1 MYNIVTAYPR
11 RSFSYTSTFRHFN
24 HNISVKANSRQRLP
38 RTIHIKRSPGNII
51 TAQINESIL
60 PAREEVRL
68 ALIRRWLKHNR
79 INVLILSLC
88 QGLETRGKVTPFQ
101 GRVSVNVDQDIFAST
116 EETDDILV
124 AAAHVATLRR
134 SIDGIEPSVFKTRPF
149 VVEVEWTAVCR
160 KLAGDE
166 VDFRASELAE
176 EVCFVGIVWCA
187 KSSVDWRKSDLV
199 ETRPHLP
206 NLDLVGV
213 DGVQEWVDAGVLV
226 VVEKVDIV

>member
-1 MYNIVTAYPR
+1 MTFIH
-11 RSFSYTSTFRHFN
+11 SFSYTSTLRHL
-24 HNISVKANSRQRLP
+24 NIETHSRQRLP
-38 RTIHIKRSPGNII
+38 RTIHIKRPPGNIV

-60 PAREEVRL
+60 PTREEVRL
-68 ALIRRWLKHNR
+68 TFIRRRLEHDR
-79 INVLILSLC
+79 INVLILRFC

-101 GRVSVNVDQDIFAST
+101 SLVSVNVDKDVFAST

-124 AAAHVATLRR
+124 AVAHVAALRR
-134 SIDGIEPSVFKTRPF
+134 SIDGIKPGVFETWPF
-149 VVEVEWTAVCR
+149 VMEMEWTAVGG

-166 VDFRASELAE
+166 VDSCASGLAE
-176 EVCFVGIVWCA
+176 EVRFVGIVWCA
-187 KSSVDWRKSDLV
+187 KCSVDWSKTDLV